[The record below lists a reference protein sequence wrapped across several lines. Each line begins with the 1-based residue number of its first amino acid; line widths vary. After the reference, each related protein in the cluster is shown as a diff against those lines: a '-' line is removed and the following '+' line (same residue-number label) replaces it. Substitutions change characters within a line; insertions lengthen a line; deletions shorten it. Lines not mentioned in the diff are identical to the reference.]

1 MRDELLEIQEEQLRE
16 QINQLPTE
24 SKQKYY
30 RTIRGAL
37 KDPDTYAVLNYCF
50 ICGLHHFYLNKP
62 LFGVINLSAM
72 LLGVLLWQYYGFVL
86 ILLIAAI
93 ELPQLFKAQYIVA
106 KYNQELMQETLE
118 QVQHEAQL

>member
-1 MRDELLEIQEEQLRE
+1 MINELLEIQEE

-62 LFGVINLSAM
+62 LFGIINLSAM
-72 LLGVLLWQYYGFVL
+72 LLGILLWQYYGFVL

-106 KYNQELMQETLE
+106 KYNQDLMQETLE
-118 QVQHEAQL
+118 QVQHEAKL